1 VRAAPTTR
9 QTVLFPGLFEKPLVV
24 RFDQVNASSDG
35 GAILLKAAD
44 RRLGLV
50 DRLASCVRD
59 SRQPM
64 KVKHEF
70 ADLLAQRV
78 LALACGYA
86 DANDAAKLAVD
97 PIYKLVLGR
106 DPSTGSAL
114 ASQPT
119 LSRFE
124 NAADRKDLLRLG
136 VALGETVIQRHRH
149 RLRGRA
155 RRITIDLDPTD
166 DLTHG
171 GQQLALFNGFYGGYC
186 YLPLLGFLRF
196 DDEPDQYLFTA
207 LLRPG
212 NAEPKRGAFGI
223 LYRLIERLTD
233 AFPKADLMVRLDGG
247 FAGPELLEF
256 LEASGIDYVIGM
268 AENPKLRRL
277 ADAAL
282 KKARRRARRTG
293 QSERV
298 FTSCR
303 YAARSWG
310 RTRRIVIKAEV
321 VSFAGRTLRDNPRFV
336 ITSLKG
342 NAKDIYEHEYCARG
356 EVENRV
362 KELKLG
368 LEIDRTS
375 CSRFLANQF
384 RVLMTAAAYVLM
396 QEIRLAAKGTRWARA
411 QVATLR
417 DHLLKLGA
425 RVVSSVRRIV
435 IHFPTSYPFLDDWQ
449 RLARALGA
457 SAG

>member
-1 VRAAPTTR
+1 VA
-9 QTVLFPGLFEKPLVV
+9 
-24 RFDQVNASSDG
+24 
-35 GAILLKAAD
+35 
-44 RRLGLV
+44 
-50 DRLASCVRD
+50 
-59 SRQPM
+59 
-64 KVKHEF
+64 
-70 ADLLAQRV
+70 
-78 LALACGYA
+78 ALACGYA
-86 DANDAAKLAVD
+86 DANDAAKLAND
-97 PIYKLVLGR
+97 PIQKLVVGR
-106 DPSTGSAL
+106 DPSSGDAL

-124 NAADRKDLLRLG
+124 NPADRKDPLRLG
-136 VALGETVIQRHRH
+136 VTLGETVIRRHRQ
-149 RLRGRA
+149 RLRGGA

-171 GQQLALFNGFYGGYC
+171 GQQLALFNGFYGGHC

-196 DDEPDQYLFTA
+196 NDEPEQYLFTA

-212 NAEPKRGAFGI
+212 NAEPKRGAFGV

-233 AFPKADLMVRLDGG
+233 AFPKADLMLRLDGG
-247 FAGPELLEF
+247 FAGPDLLEF
-256 LEASGIDYVIGM
+256 LEAAGIDYVIGM

-277 ADAAL
+277 ADGAL
-282 KKARRRARRTG
+282 KKARRRSRRTG

-303 YAARSWG
+303 YAARSWD
-310 RTRRIVIKAEV
+310 RTRRIVIQAEV
-321 VSFAGRTLRDNPRFV
+321 VSFVGRTLRDNPRFV

-368 LEIDRTS
+368 LKIDRTG

-396 QEIRLAAKGTRWARA
+396 QEIRLAAKGTRWARTL
-411 QVATLR
+411 VTTLR

-425 RVVSSVRRIV
+425 RGVSSVRRIV
-435 IHFPTSYPFLDDWQ
+435 VHLPASYPYLEDWK

-457 SAG
+457 TAG

>member
-1 VRAAPTTR
+1 MDEPTT
-9 QTVLFPGLFEKPLVV
+9 TPCLLFPELFDRPLTAC
-24 RFDQVNASSDG
+24 FDQDHASSDG

-44 RRLGLV
+44 RRVGLI
-50 DRLASCVRD
+50 DRLAGCIRD
-59 SRQPM
+59 SRQSN
-64 KVKHEF
+64 KVTHEI
-70 ADLLAQRV
+70 ADLLSQRV
-78 LALACGYA
+78 FALACGYA
-86 DANDAAKLAVD
+86 DANDAARLSAD
-97 PIYKLVLGR
+97 PIHKLIVGR
-106 DPSTGSAL
+106 DPIGGDAL

-124 NAADRKDLLRLG
+124 NTADRKDLLRLG
-136 VALGETVIQRHRH
+136 VALGEAVVERHRR
-149 RLRGRA
+149 RLRGCA

-223 LYRLIERLTD
+223 LCRLIERLID
-233 AFPKADLMVRLDGG
+233 AFPKADLVLRLDGG
-247 FAGPELLEF
+247 FAGPDLLEF
-256 LEASGIDYVIGM
+256 LEAAGVAYVIGM
-268 AENPKLRRL
+268 AENPKLRRI
-277 ADAAL
+277 AEGAL
-282 KKARRRARRTG
+282 KKARRRSRRSG

-310 RTRRIVIKAEV
+310 RKRRIVIKAEV
-321 VSFAGRTLRDNPRFV
+321 VRHPERTPRDNPRFV
-336 ITSLKG
+336 VTSMKG
-342 NAKDIYEHEYCARG
+342 DARSIYENEYCARG

-396 QEIRLAAKGTRWARA
+396 QEIRLAAKRTRWARA
-411 QVATLR
+411 QVTTLR

-425 RVVSSVRRIV
+425 RVVASVRRLV
-435 IHFPTSYPFLDDWQ
+435 VHLPASYPFLDDWH

-457 SAG
+457 RAG

>member
-1 VRAAPTTR
+1 VHAKPTTR
-9 QTVLFPGLFEKPLVV
+9 QSVLFPNLFGKPLVA
-24 RFDQVNASSDG
+24 RFDQVHASSDG

-44 RRLGLV
+44 HRLGLI

-59 SRQPM
+59 SRQST
-64 KVKHEF
+64 KVTHEI
-70 ADLLAQRV
+70 ADLLTQRV
-78 LALACGYA
+78 SALACGYA
-86 DANDAAKLAVD
+86 DANDAAKLAAD
-97 PIYKLVLGR
+97 PIHKLVMGR
-106 DPSTGSAL
+106 DLSTGDAL

-124 NAADRKDLLRLG
+124 NAADRKDLLRMG
-136 VALGETVIQRHRH
+136 VALGEAVIQRHRR

-155 RRITIDLDPTD
+155 HRITIDLDPTD

-186 YLPLLGFLRF
+186 YLPLLGFVRF

-212 NAEPKRGAFGI
+212 NAEPKRGTFGI
-223 LYRLIERLTD
+223 LCRLIERLTD
-233 AFPKADLMVRLDGG
+233 AFPQADLMLRLDGG

-256 LEASGIDYVIGM
+256 LDAAGVEYVIGM

-277 ADAAL
+277 ADGAL
-282 KKARRRARRTG
+282 KKARRRSRRTG

-298 FTSCR
+298 YTSTR
-303 YAARSWG
+303 YAARTWN
-310 RTRRIVIKAEV
+310 RRRRIVIKAEV
-321 VSFAGRTLRDNPRFV
+321 VRHAERTPRDNPRFV
-336 ITSLKG
+336 VTSLKG
-342 NAKDIYEHEYCARG
+342 NAKEIYEHEYCARG

-425 RVVSSVRRIV
+425 RAVSSVRRIV
-435 IHFPTSYPFLDDWQ
+435 VHLPTSYPYVDDWQ

-457 SAG
+457 RAG

>member
-1 VRAAPTTR
+1 MAEPTT
-9 QTVLFPGLFEKPLVV
+9 TDCLLFPELADRPVV
-24 RFDQVNASSDG
+24 TRFDQECASSDG

-44 RRLGLV
+44 RRLGLI
-50 DRLASCVRD
+50 DRLAGCIRD
-59 SRQPM
+59 PRQPS
-64 KVKHEF
+64 KVTHEI

-78 LALACGYA
+78 FALACGYS
-86 DANDAAKLAVD
+86 DGNDAARLADD
-97 PIYKLVLGR
+97 PIHKLIAGR
-106 DPSTGSAL
+106 DPSSGSAL

-124 NAADRKDLLRLG
+124 NTANRKDLLRLG
-136 VALGETVIQRHRH
+136 VALGEAVVERHRS
-149 RLRGRA
+149 RLHGRA

-171 GQQLALFNGFYGGYC
+171 AQQMTLFNGFYGGYC

-196 DDEPDQYLFTA
+196 DDEPEQYLVTA

-223 LYRLIERLTD
+223 LYRLLERLID
-233 AFPKADLMVRLDGG
+233 AFPKANLLLRLDAG
-247 FAGPELLEF
+247 FAGPELLDF
-256 LEASGIDYVIGM
+256 LDAAGVDYVIGM
-268 AENPKLRRL
+268 AENPKLRRI
-277 ADAAL
+277 AENAL
-282 KKARRRARRTG
+282 KRARRRSRRSG
-293 QSERV
+293 QGERV

-303 YAARSWG
+303 YAARSWS

-321 VSFAGRTLRDNPRFV
+321 VCFPGRPPRDNPRFV
-336 ITSLKG
+336 VTSLKG
-342 NAKDIYEHEYCARG
+342 TAGEIYADEYCARG
-356 EVENRV
+356 EVENRI

-396 QEIRLAAKGTRWARA
+396 QEIRLAARGTRWARA
-411 QVATLR
+411 QVSTLR

-425 RVVSSVRRIV
+425 RIVTSVRRIV
-435 IHFPTSYPFLDDWQ
+435 VHLPASYPYLDDWH
-449 RLARALGA
+449 RLSRALGA
-457 SAG
+457 RAG

>member
-1 VRAAPTTR
+1 MAEPTT
-9 QTVLFPGLFEKPLVV
+9 TPCLLFPELVDRPLVV
-24 RFDQVNASSDG
+24 CFDQDHASSDG

-44 RRLGLV
+44 RRVGLI
-50 DRLASCVRD
+50 DRLAGCIRD
-59 SRQPM
+59 PRQSA
-64 KVKHEF
+64 KVTHEV
-70 ADLLAQRV
+70 AALLSQRV
-78 LALACGYA
+78 FALACGYA
-86 DANDAAKLAVD
+86 DANDAGKLSDD
-97 PIYKLVLGR
+97 PIHKLIVGR
-106 DPSTGSAL
+106 DPIAGDAL

-124 NAADRKDLLRLG
+124 NTADRKDLLRLG
-136 VALGETVIQRHRH
+136 VALGEAVIKRHRC

-223 LYRLIERLTD
+223 LYRLIERLID
-233 AFPKADLMVRLDGG
+233 AFPRADLVLRLDGG

-256 LEASGIDYVIGM
+256 LEAAGVDYVIGM
-268 AENPKLRRL
+268 AENPKLRRM
-277 ADAAL
+277 AEGAL
-282 KKARRRARRTG
+282 KKACRRSRRSG

-303 YAARSWG
+303 YAARTWN
-310 RTRRIVIKAEV
+310 RTRRVVIKAEV
-321 VSFAGRTLRDNPRFV
+321 VRHAGRTPRDNPRFV
-336 ITSLKG
+336 VTSMKG
-342 NAKDIYEHEYCARG
+342 DARSIYQNEYCARG

-396 QEIRLAAKGTRWARA
+396 QEIRLAAKRTRWARA

-425 RVVSSVRRIV
+425 RVVSSIRRIV
-435 IHFPTSYPFLDDWQ
+435 VHLPSSYPHLDDWH
-449 RLARALGA
+449 RLAKTLGA
-457 SAG
+457 CVG

>member
-1 VRAAPTTR
+1 MAEPTT
-9 QTVLFPGLFEKPLVV
+9 TPCLLFPELVDRPLVV
-24 RFDQVNASSDG
+24 SFDEDHASSDG

-44 RRLGLV
+44 RRVGLI
-50 DRLASCVRD
+50 DRLAGCIRD
-59 SRQPM
+59 SRQSA
-64 KVKHEF
+64 KVTHEV
-70 ADLLAQRV
+70 ADLLSQRV
-78 LALACGYA
+78 FALACGYA
-86 DANDAAKLAVD
+86 DANDAARLSDD
-97 PIYKLVLGR
+97 PIHKLIVGR
-106 DPSTGSAL
+106 DPIAGDAL

-124 NAADRKDLLRLG
+124 NTADRKDLLRLG
-136 VALGETVIQRHRH
+136 VALGEAVIERHRG

-155 RRITIDLDPTD
+155 RRITLDLDPTD

-207 LLRPG
+207 VLRPG

-223 LYRLIERLTD
+223 LYRLIERLIE
-233 AFPKADLMVRLDGG
+233 AFPKADLLLRLDGG
-247 FAGPELLEF
+247 FAGPDLLAF
-256 LEASGIDYVIGM
+256 LEAAGVAYVIGM
-268 AENPKLRRL
+268 AENPKLKRF
-277 ADAAL
+277 AEGAL
-282 KKARRRARRTG
+282 KKARRRSRRSG

-303 YAARSWG
+303 YAARSWN
-310 RTRRIVIKAEV
+310 RTRRVVIKAEV
-321 VSFAGRTLRDNPRFV
+321 VRHPGRTPRDNPRFV
-336 ITSLKG
+336 VTSMKG
-342 NAKDIYEHEYCARG
+342 DAATIYREEYCARG
-356 EVENRV
+356 EIENRV

-375 CSRFLANQF
+375 CTRFLANQF

-396 QEIRLAAKGTRWARA
+396 QEIRLAAKRTRWARA

-425 RVVSSVRRIV
+425 RVASSVRRIV
-435 IHFPTSYPFLDDWQ
+435 VHLPSSHPYLDDWH
-449 RLARALGA
+449 RLARSLGA
-457 SAG
+457 SVG